1 MSERGSVG
9 VEGARPELPADSVKA
24 VSSSGP
30 RPRPAG
36 GPGTAGRRPR
46 RGAWLGGETRGASA
60 TRLFFSLGMFA
71 LVWELLARY
80 VVTNKLIVVPFS
92 DVVAALRI
100 EAQSGSLWT
109 NSVTTLTELVVAFPI
124 AVVGG
129 MAIGAVLASSKPVRQ
144 TLDPLLTALYSLPI
158 VALAPLF
165 VAGLGF
171 GLSSKIA
178 MVVLMAI
185 FPVIANTES
194 GLRAAD
200 AALIE
205 AARSFSATRWQILR
219 TVTLP
224 FSVPFIVGGIRVA
237 FARALVGVIVAEFF
251 GAVAGFGYAIVA
263 ASQAYQTARLLGYV
277 VLLGVVGLVSSIAL
291 RAWERRLAPW
301 REA

>member
-1 MSERGSVG
+1 MIGKSGVGTRNRKRGRGS
-9 VEGARPELPADSVKA
+9 
-24 VSSSGP
+24 
-30 RPRPAG
+30 
-36 GPGTAGRRPR
+36 
-46 RGAWLGGETRGASA
+46 WLGGETSGASA
-60 TRLFFSLGMFA
+60 TRLIVSLGSFA
-71 LVWELLARY
+71 VVWELLARY
-80 VVTNKLIVVPFS
+80 VVTNRLILVPFS
-92 DVVAALRI
+92 EVLRSLWT
-100 EAQSGSLWT
+100 EVQDGKLWT
-109 NSVTTLTELVVAFPI
+109 NSVATLVELVVAFPI
-124 AVVGG
+124 AVAGG
-129 MAIGAVLASSKPVRQ
+129 MAVGALLASSKAVRQ

-165 VAGLGF
+165 VAGMGF
-171 GLSSKIA
+171 GISSKIA

-185 FPVIANTES
+185 FPVIANTEA

-224 FSVPFIVGGIRVA
+224 FSVPFVVGGIRVA

-277 VLLGVVGLVSSIAL
+277 VLLGVIGLLSSLVL

>member
-1 MSERGSVG
+1 VDDRV
-9 VEGARPELPADSVKA
+9 
-24 VSSSGP
+24 
-30 RPRPAG
+30 AG
-36 GPGTAGRRPR
+36 TGRRSRR
-46 RGAWLGGETRGASA
+46 RGRGTWLGGETRGAST
-60 TRLFFSLGMFA
+60 TRLVLSLGSFA
-71 LVWELLARY
+71 VVWELLARY
-80 VVTNKLIVVPFS
+80 VVTNRLILVPFS
-92 DVVAALRI
+92 EVLSALWT
-100 EAQSGSLWT
+100 EAQSGTLWT
-109 NSVTTLTELVVAFPI
+109 NGVTTIVELVVAFPI
-124 AVVGG
+124 AVIGG
-129 MAIGAVLASSKPVRQ
+129 MAVGAMLASSRAVRQ

-165 VAGLGF
+165 VAAMGF
-171 GLSSKIA
+171 GISSKIA

-185 FPVIANTES
+185 FPVIANTEA

-224 FSVPFIVGGIRVA
+224 FSVPFVVGGIRVA

-277 VLLGVVGLVSSIAL
+277 VLLGVIGLLSSIAL